1 MLHFYQLFYTQ
12 MMYFRSYK
20 QV

>member
-1 MLHFYQLFYTQ
+1 MVHFYQLFYTQ